1 MKKILITITILLIVV
16 FCVIAT
22 NKKSEYIKEDT
33 LMNKSITMEEAKE
46 IFKEKGNYII
56 VDVRRPDEY
65 NEGHIPNA
73 INIANETIDKEPK
86 ELKDKGQSIYVYCR
100 TGRRSKEASEKL
112 VNLGYANVIEIGG
125 IVDWNGDIE
134 K

>member
-1 MKKILITITILLIVV
+1 MKKIFITITILLIVV
-16 FCVIAT
+16 FCVVVS
-22 NKKSEYIKEDT
+22 NKKSEYIKEDL
-33 LMNKSITMEEAKE
+33 LMYKSITMEEAKA

-65 NEGHIPNA
+65 KEGHIPNA
-73 INIANETIDKEPK
+73 INIVNETIDKEPQ
-86 ELKDKGQSIYVYCR
+86 ELKDKDQSIYVYCR

-112 VNLGYANVIEIGG
+112 VNLGYTNIIEIGG

>member
-1 MKKILITITILLIVV
+1 MKKIFITITILLIVV
-16 FCVIAT
+16 FCVVVS
-22 NKKSEYIKEDT
+22 NKESEYIKKDL
-33 LMNKSITMEEAKE
+33 LMYKSITMEEAKA

-65 NEGHIPNA
+65 KEGHIPNA
-73 INIANETIDKEPK
+73 INIVNETIDKEPQ
-86 ELKDKGQSIYVYCR
+86 ELKDKDQSIYVYCR

-112 VNLGYANVIEIGG
+112 VNLGYTNIIEIGG
-125 IVDWNGDIE
+125 IVDWNGNIE

>member
-1 MKKILITITILLIVV
+1 MKKIFITITILLIVV
-16 FCVIAT
+16 FCVVVS
-22 NKKSEYIKEDT
+22 NKESEYIKKDL
-33 LMNKSITMEEAKE
+33 LMYKSITMEEAKA

-65 NEGHIPNA
+65 KEGHIPNA
-73 INIANETIDKEPK
+73 INIVNETIDKEPQ
-86 ELKDKGQSIYVYCR
+86 ELKDKDQSIYVYCR

-112 VNLGYANVIEIGG
+112 VNLGYTNIIEIGG

>member
-1 MKKILITITILLIVV
+1 M
-16 FCVIAT
+16 
-22 NKKSEYIKEDT
+22 Y
-33 LMNKSITMEEAKE
+33 KSITMEEAKE

>member
-1 MKKILITITILLIVV
+1 MKKILIPITILLIVM
-16 FCVIAT
+16 FCVVAT
-22 NKKSEYIKEDT
+22 NNEPEYIKEDT
-33 LMNKSITMEEAKE
+33 LMYKSITMEEAKE